1 MNAAVREE
9 ILMPCMRSL
18 ALFKGQSDDLMR
30 FLIAKSELIQV
41 GKGGLICKKGSH
53 PYGLYCVLEGKV
65 KISVISHQGNERV
78 LEIVQGGGM
87 FGEASMIR
95 EEPCALYAQALDKS
109 EVVFFRRGTVVEAVR
124 RFPEFALGLLDGM
137 SGRVLRLVRDVEVC
151 CLQPAADRVV
161 SFILDHA
168 RPNSDGGASAEVR
181 LPAGKAIIASSLNL
195 TPETFS
201 RELHQLAG
209 RGLIDVKKKTIR
221 VHDLAALGR
230 SWRNT

>member
-1 MNAAVREE
+1 V
-9 ILMPCMRSL
+9 
-18 ALFKGQSDDLMR
+18 ALFKGQSDDLLR
-30 FLIAKSELIQV
+30 FLTAKSEVIQV
-41 GKGGLICKKGSH
+41 CKGDLICKKGTQ

-78 LEIVQGGGM
+78 LEIVQDGGM

-95 EEPCALYAQALDKS
+95 EEPCALYAQALDKTRL
-109 EVVFFRRGTVVEAVR
+109 VFFRRGAVIAAIR
-124 RFPEFALGLLDGM
+124 HFPEFALSLIGGM
-137 SGRVLRLVRDVEVC
+137 SDRMQRLVRDVEVC

-168 RPNSDGGASAEVR
+168 RPDGDGRASAEVR

-201 RELHQLAG
+201 RELHQLVG
-209 RGLIDVKKKTIR
+209 RGLIDVEKKTIR
-221 VHDLAALGR
+221 VHDLAALAVP
-230 SWRNT
+230 S

>member
-9 ILMPCMRSL
+9 ILIPCLKSL
-18 ALFKGQSDDLMR
+18 ALFKGQSDDLLR
-30 FLIAKSELIQV
+30 FLTAKSELIQV
-41 GKGGLICKKGSH
+41 CKGDLICKKGAH

-87 FGEASMIR
+87 FGEASLIR
-95 EEPCALYAQALDKS
+95 EEPCAMYAQALDKTQM
-109 EVVFFRRGTVVEAVR
+109 VFFRRDMVVEAIR
-124 RFPEFALGLLDGM
+124 RFPEFALGLLGGM
-137 SGRVLRLVRDVEVC
+137 SDRLLRLVRDVEIC
-151 CLQPAADRVV
+151 CLQPATDRVV

-168 RPNSDGGASAEVR
+168 RPDGDGGASAEVR

-209 RGLIDVKKKTIR
+209 RGLIDVENKTIR
-221 VHDLAALGR
+221 VHDLAALGG
-230 SWRNT
+230 SSRNT

>member
-9 ILMPCMRSL
+9 SSMPCLKSL
-18 ALFKGQSDDLMR
+18 ALFKGQSDDLVR
-30 FLIAKSELIQV
+30 YLSAKSELIHV
-41 GKGGLICKKGSH
+41 CKGDLICKKGTH
-53 PYGLYCVLEGKV
+53 PYGLYCVLGGKV

-109 EVVFFRRGTVVEAVR
+109 QVVFFRRGMVLEAVQ
-124 RFPEFALGLLDGM
+124 RFPEFALGLLDCM
-137 SGRVLRLVRDVEVC
+137 SDRMLRLVRDVEIC

-168 RPNSDGGASAEVR
+168 LPDTDGGDTAEVR
-181 LPAGKAIIASSLNL
+181 LPVGKAIIASSLNL

-209 RGLIDVKKKTIR
+209 RGLIDVEKKTIR
-221 VHDLAALGR
+221 VHDLAAMR
-230 SWRNT
+230 SL